1 MSTVLIVGAI
11 IGVMILL
18 VAGIFIITGSGGL
31 KSLSGG
37 GSSSQTANLRA
48 LVQAQRAQ
56 NDPFK
61 EGGGQRQR
69 SKDNL
74 ALVAAEDPSL
84 NRKKLSQ
91 SSSMTIE
98 KMIKYAQWKITPLQF
113 RAIQVLVTIIAFIPA
128 RMHLET
134 PLQIAVLF
142 LTPQLVKGVLKRAM
156 NRRFEAFDTDYP
168 VMLMSF
174 VSLLKTGMSTIAGLE
189 AAAKGLEPGSLV
201 RSEVELLVER
211 LRLGLTEEQ
220 AINSFAEDVA
230 HPELELFV
238 QSLLLSRKVGG
249 TLSTTLERLAKQVRK
264 RQQFRKQAK
273 AAVGMEQGSIYA
285 IAFIM
290 SGLLAYLTWA
300 SPELVLPALKHP
312 VGNKIFQSGLTGIII
327 GFWWS
332 KQVTNIKV

>member
-1 MSTVLIVGAI
+1 
-11 IGVMILL
+11 
-18 VAGIFIITGSGGL
+18 
-31 KSLSGG
+31 
-37 GSSSQTANLRA
+37 
-48 LVQAQRAQ
+48 
-56 NDPFK
+56 
-61 EGGGQRQR
+61 
-69 SKDNL
+69 
-74 ALVAAEDPSL
+74 
-84 NRKKLSQ
+84 
-91 SSSMTIE
+91 
-98 KMIKYAQWKITPLQF
+98 
-113 RAIQVLVTIIAFIPA
+113 
-128 RMHLET
+128 
-134 PLQIAVLF
+134 
-142 LTPQLVKGVLKRAM
+142 
-156 NRRFEAFDTDYP
+156 
-168 VMLMSF
+168 
-174 VSLLKTGMSTIAGLE
+174 
-189 AAAKGLEPGSLV
+189 
-201 RSEVELLVER
+201 
-211 LRLGLTEEQ
+211 LTEEQ